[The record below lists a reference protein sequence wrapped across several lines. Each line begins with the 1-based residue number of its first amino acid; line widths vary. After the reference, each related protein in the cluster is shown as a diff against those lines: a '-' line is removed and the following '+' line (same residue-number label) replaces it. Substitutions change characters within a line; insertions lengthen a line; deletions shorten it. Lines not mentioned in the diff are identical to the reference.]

1 MIDPTTE
8 SLLSAS
14 DAAKDDSVPASTST
28 VMRWMMV
35 GVAGG
40 LKLES
45 IKAGGRRFTSR
56 EALARF
62 FDRTTNPNGEHGAR
76 SSVQRS
82 RADRRAAAELEKL
95 GV

>member
-1 MIDPTTE
+1 MIDFAAENP
-8 SLLSAS
+8 LSATE
-14 DAAKDDSVPASTST
+14 AAKGRPFSASTVT
-28 VMRWMMV
+28 RWMAV

-45 IKAGGRRFTSR
+45 VKLGGRRYTST
-56 EALARF
+56 EALTRF
-62 FDRTTNPNGEHGAR
+62 FDRTTNPNGDHGAR

-82 RADRRAAAELEKL
+82 RADRRAAGELSKL